1 MIAALTASHS
11 AGVGEG
17 QGGVGKHNVEKT
29 SRQCRVGTVKSENA
43 LLRLSGSPLALV
55 FCSRS
60 VELLG
65 VSGELQRGGEIVK
78 VGRELSAE
86 RCKDDA
92 DAAGD
97 GAVRLSVGRLASVG
111 EAAAS
116 MVRL

>member
-1 MIAALTASHS
+1 MAAHLHSFSAVAALNCWAY
-11 AGVGEG
+11 
-17 QGGVGKHNVEKT
+17 
-29 SRQCRVGTVKSENA
+29 
-43 LLRLSGSPLALV
+43 
-55 FCSRS
+55 
-60 VELLG
+60 LG
-65 VSGELQRGGEIVK
+65 NCNGGGEVVK

-116 MVRL
+116 MVRLW